1 MEKKINF
8 KLRGILLCIFSVV
21 FAIFVVYASPNF
33 QWDKYAAFFFM
44 LVIAQFMSGI
54 VMIKYNKTADDYLN
68 SFMPWNKKKKNVE
81 ENSEELFIID
91 REKHI

>member
-44 LVIAQFMSGI
+44 LVIAQFWSGV
-54 VMIKYNKTADDYLN
+54 VMIKHNKSADDYLN
-68 SFMPWNKKKKNVE
+68 SFMPWGKK
-81 ENSEELFIID
+81 
-91 REKHI
+91 EKHIEGNGEDLFVIDKEKHI